1 MPLIGPDPLTHFTA
15 GILTRAGVE
24 PDVAQTVAQSL
35 VLANLKGHDSHGV
48 IRVPDYFAWIERG
61 WIVPDARPEIVSE
74 NGSILIVDGH
84 FGFGQL
90 VGQEATGWAIPR
102 AKEQGVCVLAVRRSG
117 HLGRL

>member
-1 MPLIGPDPLTHFTA
+1 MPLLGPDPLTLLAAEIF
-15 GILTRAGVE
+15 TRADVE
-24 PDVAQTVAQSL
+24 PDIAQTVAQSL

-61 WIVPDARPEIVSE
+61 WIVPDARPEIVSD

-90 VGQEATGWAIPR
+90 VGQEATGWAISR
-102 AKEQGVCVLAVRRSG
+102 AAESGV
-117 HLGRL
+117 